1 MKENIKIKRKLYNY
15 EGKELPD
22 TEEFPD
28 NTVVLDIGIN
38 DKGYLERGKWD
49 KMPSMMP
56 TRVFI
61 EAIDSIISLYNE
73 NIPEVHKEV
82 ETAFD
87 IIQTMEKPKR
97 NTHWIIALTIALIIE
112 TVILLSIGR

>member
-15 EGKELPD
+15 EGEELPD
-22 TEEFPD
+22 AEEFPD

-38 DKGYLERGKWD
+38 SDGYLERGNWD
-49 KMPSMMP
+49 NVPSRMP

-61 EAIDSIISLYNE
+61 EAIDSIIALYNE

-82 ETAFD
+82 KTAFD
-87 IIQTMEKPKR
+87 IIQSIEKPKR
-97 NTHWIIALTIALIIE
+97 NVHWIIALTIALVVE
-112 TVILLSIGR
+112 TIILLSIGR